1 MTKAN
6 DDSMLIEL
14 NKRHKETMEKW
25 KKKLAEQEKK
35 EKSGKKPR
43 K

>member
-14 NKRHKETMEKW
+14 NKMNKETVAKW
-25 KKKLAEQEKK
+25 KKKIAEQEKK